1 MPRGRNTELKAQL
14 EHEIISGQLRPGERL
29 DELSLAARFAVS
41 RTPVREALLQLTSI
55 GLVEMRPRRGAVVA
69 SIGLKDLLDMFE
81 VMAELEGMCARLAAR
96 RITDQECT
104 GMRAIHEQSQAAV
117 EAGDYD
123 AYYACNVGFHEMLY
137 TASRNNYLADQTMAL
152 RNRLA
157 PYRRSQLHQHGRLP
171 GSFDE
176 HKNILN
182 AIEERDAERVEELMK
197 QHLSAQGGS
206 VQDFIATL
214 PTDMLNQ
221 TASRMTS

>member
-14 EHEIISGQLRPGERL
+14 EHEIIFGQLRPGERL

-41 RTPVREALLQLTSI
+41 RTPVREALLQLTSM

-96 RITDQECT
+96 RISDQECVD
-104 GMRAIHEQSQAAV
+104 MRNIHNQSKHAV
-117 EAGDYD
+117 DAGDFD
-123 AYYACNVGFHEMLY
+123 AYYACNVRFHETLY
-137 TASRNNYLADQTMAL
+137 AASRNSYLAEQTIAL

-171 GSFDE
+171 GSFSE
-176 HKNILN
+176 HKNILK
-182 AIEERDAERVEELMK
+182 AIEERDAARVEELMK

-221 TASRMTS
+221 TASRMTL

>member
-14 EHEIISGQLRPGERL
+14 EKEIISGQLRPGERL

-41 RTPVREALLQLTSI
+41 RTPVREALLQLTSM

-96 RITDQECT
+96 RIGDRECLE
-104 GMRAIHEQSQAAV
+104 MRNIHGQSERAV
-117 EAGDYD
+117 EIGDYD
-123 AYYACNVGFHEMLY
+123 AYYACNVHFHETLY
-137 TASRNNYLADQTMAL
+137 AASRNTFLAEQTMAL

-171 GSFDE
+171 GSFAE
-176 HKNILN
+176 HENILK
-182 AIEERDAERVEELMK
+182 AIEGGDAEGVEELMK

-214 PTDMLNQ
+214 PTDMLSQ
-221 TASRMTS
+221 TASRMSN

>member
-14 EHEIISGQLRPGERL
+14 EHEIISGQLRAGERL

-41 RTPVREALLQLTSI
+41 RTPVREALLQLTSM

-96 RITDQECT
+96 RINDQECMD
-104 GMRAIHEQSQAAV
+104 MRDIHEQSKRAV
-117 EAGDYD
+117 DAGDYD
-123 AYYACNVGFHEMLY
+123 AYYACNVQFHETLY
-137 TASRNNYLADQTMAL
+137 VASRNNYLAEQTMAL

-157 PYRRSQLHQHGRLP
+157 PYRRSQLHQHGRLS
-171 GSFDE
+171 GSFAE
-176 HKNILN
+176 HENILK
-182 AIEERDAERVEELMK
+182 AVEDRDAERVEELMK

-214 PTDMLNQ
+214 PADMLNQ
-221 TASRMTS
+221 TASRMIS